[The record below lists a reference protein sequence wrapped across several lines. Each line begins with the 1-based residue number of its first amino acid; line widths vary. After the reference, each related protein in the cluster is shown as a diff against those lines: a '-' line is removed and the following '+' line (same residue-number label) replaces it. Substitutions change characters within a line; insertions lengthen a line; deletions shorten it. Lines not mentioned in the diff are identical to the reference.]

1 MSAQQLIAS
10 HRDGAEIFHGEEVC
24 KQKSHQLL
32 DKMSL
37 PRGLLPLED
46 VVEFG
51 YNATSGFVWLKQK
64 KRKEH
69 RFRSVG
75 RTVSYDA
82 EVMGFV
88 EEHRMRRLTGVKSKE
103 ILIWVSISDIYV
115 DPSSDPDKITFAN
128 GTGISRSFPVSAFQ
142 LEEEDGDGN
151 GNNGQK

>member
-10 HRDGAEIFHGEEVC
+10 HRDALRSFTAR
-24 KQKSHQLL
+24 KYASKSPTNCSIKCLC
-32 DKMSL
+32 
-37 PRGLLPLED
+37 RAALLPLDD

-64 KRKEH
+64 ETKGAPVRA
-69 RFRSVG
+69 VG

-142 LEEEDGDGN
+142 LEEDGDGN
-151 GNNGQK
+151 GNNEQK

>member
-1 MSAQQLIAS
+1 MSGQQLIAT
-10 HRDGAEIFHGEEVC
+10 HRDGAEIHHGEDVC

-32 DKMSL
+32 EKMHL
-37 PRGLLPLED
+37 PCGLLPLDD

-69 RFRSVG
+69 RFHAVG
-75 RTVSYDA
+75 RTVSYDT

-88 EEHRMRRLTGVKSKE
+88 EEHRMRRLSGVKSKE

-115 DPSSDPDKITFAN
+115 DPSTDPDKITFAN
-128 GTGISRSFPVSAFQ
+128 GTGISRSFPITAFQ
-142 LEEEDGDGN
+142 LEEGGDGN
-151 GNNGQK
+151 GNNGKK